1 MNMDNNLIAVIIG
14 IVEGVTEFLP
24 VSSTG
29 HMIIVGNMLGFD
41 GPVADLFDVFIQ
53 LGAILSVVFTQRMAC
68 GSRNRTRNGRCL
80 SGVQLY

>member
-41 GPVADLFDVFIQ
+41 GPVADLFDVFYSAWRNTFGGFY
-53 LGAILSVVFTQRMAC
+53 LQRTLCTLFYKRRLAA
-68 GSRNRTRNGRCL
+68 G
-80 SGVQLY
+80 